1 MSGDDSSSEN
11 GIELSR
17 RTFTKAAGA
26 AAGAGL
32 LGASANSASAG
43 HSELALSD
51 LANSRVQE
59 LVKVWDRG
67 YRGNPNRSIGLTDSG
82 LDARHPDLGPWNG
95 VRGIVGD
102 DGLQLVDESVRDINT
117 PDEPLSDAVSTPGAF
132 PATAQATPGTF
143 ATGQEVEVVRF
154 TMNTG
159 PMRYVNAELDWTPSQ
174 QNANDLEFRLDKNTG
189 TPDNPTWKPVTTTA
203 TGSVPERILGAKV
216 EEETEYRFVAELYVN
231 TVSEATVYVRSSESP
246 NSNPGENA
254 EADETLGFYT
264 KEGPRGA
271 LGDSENVMED
281 YRDGDTKTVGWVD
294 PTGRFGKLSK
304 PRDPDGHG
312 SHVSS
317 IMGGSGRAST
327 VKDVT
332 KHVENES
339 AEALLSGMAKVEYV
353 DVQSGEGVFAS
364 AYGDNLEIKIKDP
377 RGEVVAES
385 AVGSDTSEFDNNVV
399 TYPAEKAGTYTVRIQ
414 PGSPS
419 ASASVGGQSVG
430 NQTLPEESVE
440 VDPDD
445 QLGGASPTIG
455 RVKEFAV
462 GSLESVAN
470 AGDGDRTEDGRVAIH
485 SGVAPDA
492 SLVGLQGFGAPVEV
506 LANHGDTFTSQFN
519 LRSVNMSWGYVG
531 GLPLGGFGQGLD
543 GGVVENVKEMAEQG
557 IMTVAAA
564 GNAATPANGNGAPA
578 VADEAV
584 SVVATGPRD
593 GIVAYS
599 SGGLGGN
606 DEDGEGAYM
615 KPDVTAPGG
624 SLTDLA
630 QAAKAN
636 TSDFSDDE
644 TPRDYTGKAGTS
656 MASPFVNGVAGLVA
670 DAMEDGDAFDEGDDG
685 LLPAPEDTTFDDVM
699 RWKQVILATAS
710 ETAFTAAPY
719 HRAKAPSYQYGDR
732 DPFEGYGRVNPD
744 AAIDAVT
751 QNMYGGG
758 ASLTDDKF
766 EPGEEVS
773 TNYSGEVGL
782 DVPKDSRAVAGFIE
796 APRGS
801 LDLRV
806 GAGELEGPDAG
817 MAAGGPHVDV
827 FVYDAENPAANGEP
841 NVVAKTQIRNGSASQ
856 LTVYTDGRSQSPQEQ
871 ADSAVGTL
879 DAASGDGET
888 RKLLVVAKLVNVP
901 GLVNGF
907 DARTTVSFAPNFTLE
922 KLPTFGAVG
931 SRADETQTYIGGSTV
946 DMRVTLDDVTELS
959 DGDTIKVRDSLP
971 EGWTPIVE
979 GPGDAE
985 DFTTENGRVIVDLGE
1000 YDADLVNDDGE
1011 SREFYYQVE
1020 VQESGGQATLGPAAV
1035 EIDAPESKGVRND
1048 RATFGGTNENAVTPS
1063 ASSATSTTTET
1074 ASDPTSA
1081 TDPISDATGGSGG
1094 GSSGGSDGGSIT
1106 DTVSGTTDTV
1116 SDTL

>member
-32 LGASANSASAG
+32 LGASANSASA
-43 HSELALSD
+43 
-51 LANSRVQE
+51 ANPEFSTKFANPRVQE
-59 LVKVWDRG
+59 LQKVWEKG
-67 YRGNPNRSIGLTDSG
+67 YRGRDDRSIGLTDSG

-95 VRGIVGD
+95 VRVDTVNGFT
-102 DGLQLVDESVRDINT
+102 LVDETKTKGPAVKRDELKN
-117 PDEPLSDAVSTPGAF
+117 PGLSYESSRTAMAGPGAF
-132 PATAQATPGTF
+132 PA
-143 ATGQEVEVVRF
+143 ESEVVITEF
-154 TMNTG
+154 TFMDKTAD
-159 PMRYVNAELDWTPSQ
+159 VLDATLSWTPSEGG
-174 QNANDLEFRLDKNTG
+174 ANDLEFRLDKNVG
-189 TPDNPTWKPVTTTA
+189 TEDSPDWTEVARVA
-203 TGSVPERILGAKV
+203 TGSHPETLVNAPV
-216 EEETEYRFVAELYVN
+216 DSEFEYRFVAELYVN
-231 TVSEATVYVRSSESP
+231 TVSEVSV
-246 NSNPGENA
+246 
-254 EADETLGFYT
+254 DEVTLYD
-264 KEGPRGA
+264 RMVAGA
-271 LGDSENVMED
+271 L
-281 YRDGDTKTVGWVD
+281 DGTSPFDVGPSNSKTVGWVD
-294 PTGRFGKLSK
+294 PTGRFGKLSE

-332 KHVENES
+332 RHVENES

-364 AYGDNLEIKIKDP
+364 AYGDNLEIKIKNP

-385 AVGSDTSEFDNNVV
+385 AVGSDTSAFDNNVV
-399 TYPAEKAGTYTVRIQ
+399 THPAEKTGTYTVRIQ

-430 NQTLPEESVE
+430 NQTLPEQTVE

-445 QLGGASPTIG
+445 QLGGASPTVG

-462 GSLESVAN
+462 GALESVAN
-470 AGDGDRTEDGRVAIH
+470 AGDGDRTEDGEVAIH

-492 SLVGLQGFGAPVEV
+492 SLVGLQGFGAPVQV
-506 LANHGDTFTSQFN
+506 LADHGDTFTQQFN
-519 LRSVNMSWGYVG
+519 LRSVNMSWGYTG

-543 GGVVENVKEMAEQG
+543 GGVVANIKRMAEQG

-636 TSDFSDDE
+636 TDDFSDDE

-670 DAMEDGDAFDEGDDG
+670 DAMEDGDVFDQGDDG
-685 LLPAPEDTTFDDVM
+685 LLPAPENTTLEDVM

-758 ASLTDDKF
+758 RSLTDDSF
-766 EPGEEVS
+766 EPGQTVS

-959 DGDTIKVRDSLP
+959 DGDTITVRDSLP
-971 EGWTPIVE
+971 EGWTPVVE

-985 DFTTENGRVIVDLGE
+985 DFTTENGRVVVDLGE
-1000 YDADLVNDDGE
+1000 YDADIVNDDGD

-1106 DTVSGTTDTV
+1106 DTVSDTTDTVSGTTDTV